1 MTCDYIQLAT
11 PGVQGLTP
19 YVPGKPVEE
28 LERELGIDNI
38 IKLASNEN
46 PLGPSPKALA
56 AITRQLDQL
65 TRYPDGNGFRLKQA
79 LSRHLGVA
87 AEGITLGNG
96 SNDILDLLARAYLTT
111 ESEAIYSQY
120 AFAVYPISV
129 QAVGARHQV
138 VPARDYGHDLDAMR
152 ERVNAA
158 TRLIFIA
165 NPNNPTGT
173 WLTQAALEAFIASVP
188 EQVLVVVDEAYAE
201 YVDAPGYAS
210 MLPLLPRFPNL
221 VVTRTFSKAYG
232 LAALRVGYSVSHPD
246 VANVLNR
253 VRNPFNVD
261 IFALAAAEAV
271 LQDQDYLQRSQACNR
286 AGLTQLAEGFA
297 ALELPFIPSVA
308 NFISVRLGPDAG
320 DIYQALLHKGVIV
333 RPLAG
338 YAMPEHLRVT
348 VGTETEN
355 ARCLQALGDIL
366 NNRRVQ

>member
-28 LERELGIDNI
+28 LERELGIANI

-56 AITRQLDQL
+56 AITQHLNEL
-65 TRYPDGNGFRLKQA
+65 TRYPDGNGYRLKQA
-79 LSRHLGVA
+79 LSRHLGVS
-87 AEGITLGNG
+87 AEEITLGNG
-96 SNDILDLLARAYLTT
+96 SNDILDLLARAYLTP
-111 ESEAIYSQY
+111 ESEAVYAQY

-138 VPARDYGHDLDAMR
+138 APARDYGHDLAAMR
-152 ERVNAA
+152 ERINDH
-158 TRLIFIA
+158 TRLVFIA

-173 WLTQAALEAFIASVP
+173 WLTQDALEAFVSDMP
-188 EQVLVVVDEAYAE
+188 ERVLVVIDEAYAE
-201 YVDAPGYAS
+201 YVEAPGYAS
-210 MLPLLPRFPNL
+210 MLPLLQRFPN
-221 VVTRTFSKAYG
+221 VVITRTFSKAYG

-271 LQDQDYLQRSQACNR
+271 LNDHDYLQRSLACNR
-286 AGLTQLAEGFA
+286 AGLAQLADGFS
-297 ALELPFIPSVA
+297 ALGLPYIPSVA
-308 NFISVRLGPDAG
+308 NFISVQLGPDAG
-320 DIYQALLHKGVIV
+320 EIYQALLHKGVIV

-348 VGTETEN
+348 VGTEAEN
-355 ARCLQALGDIL
+355 ARCLQALQDIL
-366 NNRRVQ
+366 AERRAQ